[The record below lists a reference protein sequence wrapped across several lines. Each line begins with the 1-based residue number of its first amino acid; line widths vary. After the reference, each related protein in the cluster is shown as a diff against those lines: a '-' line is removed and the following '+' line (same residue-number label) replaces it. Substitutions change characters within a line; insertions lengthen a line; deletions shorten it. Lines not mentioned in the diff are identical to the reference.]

1 VKVHVTLEAALV
13 RDPAAR
19 AAALEQ
25 VLRAGRMTLANPG
38 RFERHAIIT
47 GEISAE
53 RLEDVRAVP
62 GVLAAEVD
70 DQTPLE

>member
-1 VKVHVTLEAALV
+1 MKVHVTLDAALA

-19 AAALEQ
+19 EAALEQ
-25 VLRAGRMTLANPG
+25 VLEAGRMTLANPG

-47 GEISAE
+47 GEIAPE
-53 RLEDVRAVP
+53 RLDAVRAVA

-70 DQTPLE
+70 DQTPLG

>member
-1 VKVHVTLEAALV
+1 MKVHVTLEAALA

-25 VLRAGRMTLANPG
+25 VLEAGRMTLANPG

-47 GEISAE
+47 GDIAPD
-53 RLEDVRAVP
+53 RLDAVRAVA
-62 GVLAAEVD
+62 GVLSAEVD
-70 DQTPLE
+70 DQTPLG

>member
-1 VKVHVTLEAALV
+1 MKVHVTLEASLA

-19 AAALEQ
+19 TAALER
-25 VLRAGRMTLANPG
+25 VLLAGRMTLANPV

-47 GEISAE
+47 GEIAPE
-53 RLEDVRAVP
+53 RLDAVRAVA

-70 DQTPLE
+70 DQTPLG

>member
-1 VKVHVTLEAALV
+1 VKVHVTLEAALA

-25 VLRAGRMTLANPG
+25 VLEAGRMTLANPG

-47 GEISAE
+47 GEIAPE
-53 RLEDVRAVP
+53 RLDAVRAVA

-70 DQTPLE
+70 DQTPLG